1 MLENRKVERITELDS
16 LRGIAAL
23 CVVLFHYTHKY
34 FVFFRSKSTDL
45 IDFKYGHFGVPLFF
59 IISGFVIFMTINKVK
74 TPAEFVYK
82 RFIRLYP
89 TFWICLIITFLG
101 VRFLGTLPSLIVSW
115 RDATLNLTMFYRV
128 FRVFTD
134 IKDVDGAYWSL
145 LPELQFYFLIFIVF
159 LFKQIDKIK
168 VICLVWLLGV
178 IVDTFFFQIK
188 YLGLLVDFTFGG
200 FFIAGILFYKIK
212 INKEENILN
221 HLFIFFTMIV
231 NVMVYNKIGHEGS
244 TVAIV
249 LVYALFYLFVYNML
263 NFLNNKILFFLG
275 TISYP
280 LYLIH
285 QNLGYCMI
293 KQFEIFGFSGIYII
307 VFLVLF
313 FIGVATIIT
322 FYIEK
327 PLSNILNAKLK
338 HFFIKPNL

>member
-23 CVVLFHYTHKY
+23 CVVLYHFSHSYNVNTESN
-34 FVFFRSKSTDL
+34 FNAGL
-45 IDFKYGHFGVPLFF
+45 DFKYGHFGVPLFF

-89 TFWICLIITFLG
+89 AFWICLIITFLG
-101 VRFLGTLPSLIVSW
+101 VRFWGILPSLIVTW
-115 RDATLNLTMFYRV
+115 RDAALNLTMFYRV

-134 IKDVDGAYWSL
+134 IKDVDVAYWSL

-159 LFKQIDKIK
+159 LFKQINKIK
-168 VICLVWLLGV
+168 IICLVWLLGV

-188 YLGLLVDFTFGG
+188 YLGLLIDFTFGG

-212 INKEENILN
+212 INKEEGILN
-221 HLFIFFTMIV
+221 HLFIFLTMIV
-231 NVMVYNKIGHEGS
+231 NVMMYNKIGHEGA

-249 LVYALFYLFVYNML
+249 LVYALFYLFIYNML

-293 KQFEIFGFSGIYII
+293 KQFEISGFSGIYILL
-307 VFLVLF
+307 FLVLF
-313 FIGVATIIT
+313 FIGIATIIT
-322 FYIEK
+322 FYLEK
-327 PLSNILNAKLK
+327 PLSNILNTKLSR
-338 HFFIKPNL
+338 FFIKPKL